1 MKDIMRTESSNQ
13 SMQPIGFDRASFM
26 DLLKRVENF
35 GRRKMRIIKYS
46 KSEEALNI
54 ATHILGFILSLIFF
68 LPVVVRAY
76 RGQDVIGFLAWLV
89 YFIAIAVMF
98 LSSSLYHAMTR
109 PMARTIFRAIDHGV
123 IYLTIAGSYTP
134 IILIGLRSA
143 FSIVIFVLIWILALI
158 GIAMNIIAFTT
169 AKEDKIGKAS
179 MAIYMAMGW
188 ISLLL
193 IYQIYRNIGLSY
205 ILFLVL
211 GGLCYTLGAVFYSI
225 RKIPYNHAIWHIFI
239 LVAAFVMFYGNYKFL
254 G

>member
-13 SMQPIGFDRASFM
+13 SMLPIGFDRASFM

-68 LPVVVRAY
+68 LPVVVKAY
-76 RGQDVIGFLAWLV
+76 RSQDVIGFLAWLV

>member
-1 MKDIMRTESSNQ
+1 
-13 SMQPIGFDRASFM
+13 
-26 DLLKRVENF
+26 
-35 GRRKMRIIKYS
+35 MRIIKYS

-68 LPVVVRAY
+68 LPVIVEAY
-76 RGQDVIGFLAWLV
+76 RSQDVIGFLAWLV
-89 YFIAIAVMF
+89 YFIAIAIMF

-134 IILIGLRSA
+134 IILIGLRSTFA
-143 FSIVIFVLIWILALI
+143 IVIFVLIWILALI